1 VTMGNGSYPMQS
13 TWSNDTARCDI
24 SHVTVT

>member
-1 VTMGNGSYPMQS
+1 MGNGSYPMQS

-24 SHVTVT
+24 THVTVS